1 MPDVNNLTLTR
12 KIRSKLLRKVFNFF
26 KCISK
31 NFGNRFAIC
40 ANGFPRFWKC
50 ISEILEM
57 HFQFLEMDFEFLEM
71 HFRDFGNAF
80 PRFWKCIFNFWKWI
94 FNFWKRIFN
103 FWKCISKI
111 LEMDFQ
117 FGDEFQCIS
126 LNLSN
131 EFLIKKLYNFNN
143 FYIFIKNSWLFYGF
157 CVEFLPQNIDD

>member
-1 MPDVNNLTLTR
+1 MDFANAFPWKSEMILNFC
-12 KIRSKLLRKVFNFF
+12 KWIFNFY

-50 ISEILEM
+50 ISKILEM
-57 HFQFLEMDFEFLEM
+57 HFQDFGNGFLIFGNAFSI
-71 HFRDFGNAF
+71 FGNAFSIFGNAFSIFGNAF
-80 PRFWKCIFNFWKWI
+80 PRFWKCI
-94 FNFWKRIFN
+94 
-103 FWKCISKI
+103 SKI
-111 LEMDFQ
+111 LEMDFQFLEMDFQ

-157 CVEFLPQNIDD
+157 CIELLPQNIDD